1 MPEATTT
8 ARVHAFIK
16 RQILQGVWPP
26 VHTLNLREIAEI
38 SGTSVL
44 PVRDAL
50 QRLVGE
56 GLVET
61 RASGGF
67 CTPVFSA
74 GDIGHL
80 YAWHGDLIALVLR
93 ACGDMATASA
103 PHCDGNEADR
113 SEIADRAANF
123 FIALGAASPNPE
135 HLQAIRAAGERLHP
149 VRLCEDMVLK
159 PQAELATLEA
169 ALATVP
175 RARFRHMVEA
185 YHRRRVRCAQA
196 LAVAVQTRGT
206 RALSGASEAGT
217 YKIGYTP
224 DRL

>member
-1 MPEATTT
+1 MSEAITA

-16 RQILQGVWPP
+16 RRIIENAWPP
-26 VHTLNLREIAEI
+26 AYALNLREIAEI

-67 CTPVFSA
+67 CTPIFSA

-93 ACGDMATASA
+93 ACGDVATASA

-123 FIALGAASPNPE
+123 FSTLATASPNPE

-149 VRLCEDMVLK
+149 VRLCEHMVLK
-159 PQAELATLEA
+159 PQAELSTLEA
-169 ALATVP
+169 ALATAP
-175 RARFRHMVEA
+175 RVRLRRMVEA

-206 RALSGASEAGT
+206 RALMGASEAGT